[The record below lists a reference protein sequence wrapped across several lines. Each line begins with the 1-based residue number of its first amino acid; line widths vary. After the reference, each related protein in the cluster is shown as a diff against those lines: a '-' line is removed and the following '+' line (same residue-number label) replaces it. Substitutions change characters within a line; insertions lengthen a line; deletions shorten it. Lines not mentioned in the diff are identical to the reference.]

1 MPEFYQTQCPNCS
14 SPAERETDTFD
25 TFFESSWYFARYT
38 CADQNKAM
46 LDERANYWLPVDQYI
61 GGIEHAI
68 LHLLYSRFFTKLLR
82 DEGIINSSEP
92 FTNLLTQGMVL
103 KDGAKMSKS
112 KGNTV
117 DPQEM
122 ISKYGADT
130 ARLFILFAAPPT
142 QDLEWSD
149 SGIEGAHRFINKLY
163 RLVVGFITDTKTYET
178 TSLVPSSLNNNQK
191 KLRQKTHQSLK
202 KVGDDYW
209 EATLI

>member
-38 CADQNKAM
+38 CADQHKAM

-82 DEGIINSSEP
+82 DEGIITSSEP

-142 QDLEWSD
+142 QDLEWAD
-149 SGIEGAHRFINKLY
+149 SGIEGAHRLINKLY
-163 RLVVGFITDTKTYET
+163 RLVVAFITDTKTYEAPF
-178 TSLVPSSLNNNQK
+178 LVPSSLNKDQK

-202 KVGDDYW
+202 
-209 EATLI
+209 